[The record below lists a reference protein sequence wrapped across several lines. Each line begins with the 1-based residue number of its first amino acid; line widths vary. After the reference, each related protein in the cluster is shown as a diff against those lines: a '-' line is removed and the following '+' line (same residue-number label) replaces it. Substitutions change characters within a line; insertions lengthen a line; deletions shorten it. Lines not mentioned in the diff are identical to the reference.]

1 MREERHLVSEKS
13 NFFMKNRVFSYY
25 PMGIIA
31 IMYLQMPREK
41 KKKLIVMKSTVKN
54 SIASPLRI
62 LRKTVLIEN

>member
-1 MREERHLVSEKS
+1 
-13 NFFMKNRVFSYY
+13 MKNRVFSYY